1 MSVLSASYLLSV
13 FIAFCIYWLIPD
25 RFRRYFLLLC
35 SALFCLT
42 YGIDK
47 ACFVL
52 LYLLLIYG
60 LGRYCTDTKKMRL
73 GIVLALLPLFV
84 SKYLNPIL
92 GLFHVQLSFEFSLI
106 GISFL
111 SFRAISYLVEKQ
123 RGRILSCDFC
133 DFCLYMIFF
142 PAVLSGPI
150 ERSDSFINAIKEKKT
165 ISWQIFIEAII
176 TILFGFVMK
185 IVFADRIS
193 AIINV
198 IYSGYEK
205 YTKYCILAMLA
216 YPLYIYCD
224 FAGYSYIAFGTAKL
238 FGILINRNF
247 RQPYFSKS
255 VKEFWNRWH
264 MSLNLWFRDY
274 LYIPLGGNRKG
285 KYRKY
290 LNILIVFGVS
300 GIWHGAGAGFIIW
313 GLLNG
318 LYQVIGEMLM
328 PFRKKVRNLLHIKEG
343 FISNSFSIIATFLLI
358 GFSWIFFSRGLEGFN
373 ILASLFEPRK
383 IGLMDF
389 MLSVCEEAGSSKI
402 EIAIIA
408 MAAAFIFVV
417 DALESGDF
425 DLSERIAKSNVILR
439 YVALIFLIMF
449 VLTFGKY
456 GAGYNPE
463 DFIYFGF

>member
-1 MSVLSASYLLSV
+1 
-13 FIAFCIYWLIPD
+13 
-25 RFRRYFLLLC
+25 
-35 SALFCLT
+35 
-42 YGIDK
+42 
-47 ACFVL
+47 
-52 LYLLLIYG
+52 
-60 LGRYCTDTKKMRL
+60 
-73 GIVLALLPLFV
+73 
-84 SKYLNPIL
+84 
-92 GLFHVQLSFEFSLI
+92 
-106 GISFL
+106 
-111 SFRAISYLVEKQ
+111 
-123 RGRILSCDFC
+123 
-133 DFCLYMIFF
+133 MIFF

-193 AIINV
+193 AIIDV

-318 LYQVIGEMLM
+318 LY
-328 PFRKKVRNLLHIKEG
+328 
-343 FISNSFSIIATFLLI
+343 
-358 GFSWIFFSRGLEGFN
+358 
-373 ILASLFEPRK
+373 
-383 IGLMDF
+383 
-389 MLSVCEEAGSSKI
+389 
-402 EIAIIA
+402 
-408 MAAAFIFVV
+408 
-417 DALESGDF
+417 
-425 DLSERIAKSNVILR
+425 
-439 YVALIFLIMF
+439 
-449 VLTFGKY
+449 
-456 GAGYNPE
+456 
-463 DFIYFGF
+463 